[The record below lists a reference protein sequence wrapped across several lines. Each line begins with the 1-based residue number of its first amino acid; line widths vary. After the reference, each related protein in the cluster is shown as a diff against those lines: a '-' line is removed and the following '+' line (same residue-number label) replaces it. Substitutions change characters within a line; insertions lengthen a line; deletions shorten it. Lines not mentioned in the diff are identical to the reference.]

1 MRGHSSS
8 SFYHKGLRVATCRR
22 SSITCGS
29 TPPEIQ
35 LYARGVI
42 CPTAL
47 MQLVVTGSL
56 RRLAHTCYYCFLH
69 IRASGTYTVVTFH
82 MQYWLMQYFGLH
94 VLLWHVIVTIA
105 ATSRIR
111 ELPLL
116 VIRCPF
122 CDYHHCHH
130 HHQRLCEHY
139 VVSSVLARLCF
150 CML

>member
-1 MRGHSSS
+1 MLSVVFWLASVFTCCEVPKLPS
-8 SFYHKGLRVATCRR
+8 LQSF
-22 SSITCGS
+22 
-29 TPPEIQ
+29 
-35 LYARGVI
+35 
-42 CPTAL
+42 
-47 MQLVVTGSL
+47 
-56 RRLAHTCYYCFLH
+56 
-69 IRASGTYTVVTFH
+69 TVVAGVFCDAVGVCS
-82 MQYWLMQYFGLH
+82 FGLH